1 MDTESPEPSF
11 PPRIPLGAALPDL
24 SHLPTLDLP
33 TLAPAT
39 PLPSAP
45 RHSQL
50 AAGWRF
56 EGQVTLEG
64 SLTVAGELHGRVH
77 TPGSEGHVTIAETGH
92 LQGELQA
99 RSLSVLGR
107 AESDLDVSGGRAA
120 LHASAVVS
128 GRLRYG
134 QLQVNGAELN
144 AQVER
149 VSAAPAAPRPSRTPA
164 SRGRPAAPA
173 GEGRFW
179 GGGDWG

>member
-1 MDTESPEPSF
+1 MDTESPDPTF

-24 SHLPTLDLP
+24 SHLPTLELP

-50 AAGWRF
+50 AAGCRF
-56 EGQVTLEG
+56 EGQVTLDG
-64 SLTVAGELHGRVH
+64 SLTVAGELQGRVR
-77 TPGSEGHVTIAETGH
+77 TPGPEGHVTITETGH

-107 AESDLDVSGGRAA
+107 AEGDLDVSGGRAA

-149 VSAAPAAPRPSRTPA
+149 VSTAPST
-164 SRGRPAAPA
+164 GHD
-173 GEGRFW
+173 GT
-179 GGGDWG
+179 